1 MMRTRLVGSVA
12 LALAIGLGL
21 ALGLGVGAPAG
32 AQDAL
37 DCADF
42 ASQAEA
48 QAALRAD
55 PTDPA
60 ENDADGDGIA
70 CELVEYENTA
80 IDFAP
85 VAAAITASA
94 PTATATTTTTA
105 VTTMPGSGTGSAL
118 TGGTAGW
125 TDASVAFGLFGLA
138 AGCGGMALRRM
149 RHAA

>member
-1 MMRTRLVGSVA
+1 MMIRSMMVGAAS
-12 LALAIGLGL
+12 L
-21 ALGLGVGAPAG
+21 ALGLGLAMGVAAPAG

-70 CELVEYENTA
+70 CELVEYEDGAT
-80 IDFAP
+80 DFTP
-85 VAAAITASA
+85 VAAAITATVA
-94 PTATATTTTTA
+94 PTATATTSA
-105 VTTMPGSGTGSAL
+105 VTTMPASGTGSAVS
-118 TGGTAGW
+118 GGVAGAS
-125 TDASVAFGLFGLA
+125 DAVVAFGLFGLA
-138 AGCGGMALRRM
+138 AGCGALALRRM
-149 RHAA
+149 RQTT